1 MWAVVV
7 WKENWNTRQSHNPD
21 LELIQQSGGGV
32 GRVARC

>member
-21 LELIQQSGGGV
+21 LELIQQNGGGV